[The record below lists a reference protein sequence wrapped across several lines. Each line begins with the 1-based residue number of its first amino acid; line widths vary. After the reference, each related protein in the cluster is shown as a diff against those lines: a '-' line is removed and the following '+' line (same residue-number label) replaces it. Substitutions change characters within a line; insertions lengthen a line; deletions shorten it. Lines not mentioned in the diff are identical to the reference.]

1 MSCQGFPWP
10 QRGKLKH
17 TIDMKKLVEWL
28 AYTGFLLLAI
38 GAWIYL
44 LMCLFIALFNR
55 VPSINL

>member
-1 MSCQGFPWP
+1 
-10 QRGKLKH
+10 
-17 TIDMKKLVEWL
+17 MKKLVEWL